1 MTGRRRLITLVLALT
16 LTAATAAAAA
26 APRPGSVDR
35 SFGTKGRLSDQIGC
49 LPLSVAGVERAEFG
63 GGIRVIGTTEP
74 SSEELTV
81 QGGRLIFRGYDGR
94 GRLETDVGGTGTR
107 LVRLPG
113 GRARAWG
120 VTRQPDGK
128 LVVVGS
134 VGDDFPDPKQ
144 DLFVARFYSDGALDP
159 EFGSGGVVTT
169 DLGAIAE
176 EAGRE
181 VVVQPDGRVVVAA
194 SGRFAFP
201 GPYGSASTELVV
213 LRYLANGT
221 LDPGFASGG
230 VLHVP
235 SEPGGIGSE
244 YFSVGGLGLE
254 RDGTIFV
261 GGETGITYRDSNTA
275 AIARVRGDGSL
286 DGIER
291 LRGEWSAVSVSAMSL
306 DRKRGRIYL
315 AGSMPRQQEGAGNV
329 MYAAA
334 VRTSDLEL
342 DSRFGVAGLARA
354 DFAGTPYEGATS
366 VISDR
371 RGRVVLAGAT
381 ADDTPKSSFGVA
393 RFTASGKLDRTF
405 GRRGRARVRFP
416 YRQSA
421 AQDVIEHP
429 AGRLVV
435 AGVGAGVPSNG
446 YPTTGCALAVTR
458 LAAR

>member
-1 MTGRRRLITLVLALT
+1 MGGHAPAGR
-16 LTAATAAAAA
+16 
-26 APRPGSVDR
+26 
-35 SFGTKGRLSDQIGC
+35 
-49 LPLSVAGVERAEFG
+49 
-63 GGIRVIGTTEP
+63 
-74 SSEELTV
+74 
-81 QGGRLIFRGYDGR
+81 
-94 GRLETDVGGTGTR
+94 
-107 LVRLPG
+107 
-113 GRARAWG
+113 
-120 VTRQPDGK
+120 K

-169 DLGAIAE
+169 DLGATAE

-201 GPYGSASTELVV
+201 GPYGSPATELVV

-230 VLHVP
+230 VLHV
-235 SEPGGIGSE
+235 SCEPGGIGSE
-244 YFSVGGLGLE
+244 YFDVAGIGLE

-261 GGETGITYRDSNTA
+261 GGETGITYRDSNRA

-291 LRGEWSAVSVSAMSL
+291 LRGDWSAVSVSAMSL

-315 AGSMPRQQEGAGNV
+315 AGSMPRQLEGPGRV

-334 VRTSDLEL
+334 VRTEDLSL
-342 DSRFGVAGLARA
+342 DPRFGKGGLATA
-354 DFAGTPYEGATS
+354 DFPRTQDDGAAS

-371 RGRVVLAGAT
+371 RGRVVLAGA
-381 ADDTPKSSFGVA
+381 ADDTSKSSFGVA

-435 AGVGAGVPSNG
+435 AGVGAGVSSYG

>member
-1 MTGRRRLITLVLALT
+1 MTVA
-16 LTAATAAAAA
+16 AATGAAAA

-49 LPLSVAGVERAEFG
+49 LPLSVAGVERAEAG
-63 GGIRVIGTTEP
+63 GGIRVIGSTEP

-81 QGGRLIFRGYDGR
+81 QGGRLIFRGYDSR

-159 EFGSGGVVTT
+159 EFGNGGVVTT
-169 DLGAIAE
+169 DLGAIAQ

-181 VVVQPDGRVVVAA
+181 VVVQPDGKVVVAA

-201 GPYGSASTELVV
+201 GPYGDPSTELVV
-213 LRYLANGT
+213 LRYLPDGA

-235 SEPGGIGSE
+235 SEATIGAA
-244 YFSVGGLGLE
+244 YFSVAGLGLE

-261 GGETGITYRDSNTA
+261 GGETGLTYRDSNTA
-275 AIARVRGDGSL
+275 AIARVRADGSL
-286 DGIER
+286 DGIVR
-291 LRGEWSAVSVSAMSL
+291 LGGDWSAVSVSAMSL

-334 VRTSDLEL
+334 VRTSDLQL
-342 DSRFGVAGLARA
+342 VSRFGVGGRARA
-354 DFAGTPYEGATS
+354 DFPGALYDRATS

-371 RGRVVLAGAT
+371 RGRVVLAGASG
-381 ADDTPKSSFGVA
+381 DETPKSSFSVA
-393 RFTASGKLDRTF
+393 RFTLSGKLDRTF
-405 GRRGRARVRFP
+405 GRRGRARVRLP
-416 YRQSA
+416 YRQSV

-435 AGVGAGVPSNG
+435 AGLGAGASSLG

>member
-1 MTGRRRLITLVLALT
+1 LTGHRRLITLVLVVT
-16 LTAATAAAAA
+16 LAAVADAAAVS
-26 APRPGSVDR
+26 PRPGSVDR
-35 SFGTKGRLSDQIGC
+35 SFGAKGRLYDQIGC

-81 QGGRLIFRGYDGR
+81 QGGRLIFRGYDSG
-94 GRLETDVGGTGTR
+94 GRLETDVGRTGTR

-159 EFGSGGVVTT
+159 EFGSGGVTTT
-169 DLGAIAE
+169 DLGAISA

-181 VVVQPDGRVVVAA
+181 VLVQSDGRVVVAA

-201 GPYGSASTELVV
+201 GAYGDPSTELVV
-213 LRYLANGT
+213 LRYLSDGT

-235 SEPGGIGSE
+235 SEATIGGA
-244 YFSVGGLGLE
+244 YFSVAGLGLG
-254 RDGTIFV
+254 RDGSIFV
-261 GGETGITYRDSNTA
+261 GGETGLSYRDSNIAT
-275 AIARVRGDGSL
+275 IARVRGDGSL
-286 DGIER
+286 DRIER
-291 LRGEWSAVSVSAMSL
+291 LGGNWSAVSVSAMSL

-315 AGSMPRQQEGAGNV
+315 AGGMPRQQEGAGNV

-334 VRTSDLEL
+334 VRTSDLQL
-342 DSRFGVAGLARA
+342 DTRFGVAGLARA
-354 DFAGTPYEGATS
+354 DFAGTPYDGATS

-371 RGRVVLAGAT
+371 RGRVVLAGTT
-381 ADDTPKSSFGVA
+381 ADDRAKFSFGVA

-405 GRRGRARVRFP
+405 GRRGRARVKFP
-416 YRQSA
+416 YRQSI
-421 AQDVIEHP
+421 AQDVLEHP
-429 AGRLVV
+429 AGRLVM
-435 AGVGAGVPSNG
+435 AGVGVGRSSLG